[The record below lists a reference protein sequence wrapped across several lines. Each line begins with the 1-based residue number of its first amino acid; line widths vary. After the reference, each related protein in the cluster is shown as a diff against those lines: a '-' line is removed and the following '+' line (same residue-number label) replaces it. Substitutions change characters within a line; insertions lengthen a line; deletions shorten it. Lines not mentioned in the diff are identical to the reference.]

1 MSAGSEHINYKELYE
16 ALLQMNQQLL
26 QGNQQLHESNESLKS
41 QILTLQ
47 YQLQQL
53 TKLIKGF
60 KSERFVPSA
69 VKPQKELGLVFEEA
83 APNTNL
89 ADAQKIS
96 YTKVKKQPAAPE
108 PQKGLAVAD
117 A

>member
-1 MSAGSEHINYKELYE
+1 MSAGGEHINYKELYE

-26 QGNQQLHESNESLKS
+26 QNNQQLHTSNQTLQS

-47 YQLQQL
+47 YQIQQL

-69 VKPQKELGLVFEEA
+69 AGQQQKELGLVFEEA
-83 APNTNL
+83 AASTNL
-89 ADAQKIS
+89 VDVQKIS
-96 YTKVKKQPAAPE
+96 YTKVKKPSAETQPE
-108 PQKGLAVAD
+108 K
-117 A
+117 